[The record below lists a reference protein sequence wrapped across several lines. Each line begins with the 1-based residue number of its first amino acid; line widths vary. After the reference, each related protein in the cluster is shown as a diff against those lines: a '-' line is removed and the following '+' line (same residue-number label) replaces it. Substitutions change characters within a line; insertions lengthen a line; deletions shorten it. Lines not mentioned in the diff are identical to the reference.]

1 MDSQNTQFFV
11 NTYLKMFFLLAPF
24 FTMSMFVKM
33 AEGMNHSNR
42 RRAALR
48 TSAAIIVAITVF
60 FFFGKT
66 LFGLLGITLAAFQ
79 IGAGGTL
86 FLSSVMLVLG
96 IGKPMQQQCSDD
108 DDFSIVPLAMPIIV
122 GPGTIGTLMVWGTE
136 IEGLQGKAIAYAAIV
151 CGGLTMAIFLLLAE
165 KIQALLGQRILSV
178 LTKITALV
186 LTALAAQIIFTGIN
200 SFMGM
205 EPI

>member
-33 AEGMNHSNR
+33 AEGMDHSNR
-42 RRAALR
+42 QQAALR
-48 TSAAIIVAITVF
+48 TSVAIIVAITVF

-79 IGAGGTL
+79 IGAGSTL

-96 IGKPMQQQCSDD
+96 FSKPMQPQNRD

-136 IEGLQGKAIAYAAIV
+136 IEGLQVRALAYAAIV

-165 KIQALLGQRILSV
+165 KIQTLLGQRILSI

-186 LTALAAQIIFTGIN
+186 LTALAAQIIFTGVK
-200 SFMGM
+200 SFMGTDS
-205 EPI
+205 I